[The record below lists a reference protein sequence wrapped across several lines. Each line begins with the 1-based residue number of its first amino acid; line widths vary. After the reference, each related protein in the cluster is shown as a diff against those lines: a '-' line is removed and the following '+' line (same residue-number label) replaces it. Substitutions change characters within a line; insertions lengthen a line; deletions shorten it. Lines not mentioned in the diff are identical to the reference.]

1 MANGSP
7 LIGQTITLTDLLAN
21 TKNTAI
27 TIGRSNTA
35 LGISSECNNFTYI
48 TNRLSNM
55 VSMGTDTTTPHYQ
68 LAIGYGKMMSYIS
81 YQSDGVQN
89 NSPIMGCFTSLYTA
103 NTLNSLV
110 ANTNILLV
118 TLNNSITSQTTGT
131 PPNTITTHS
140 SNISLSDA
148 QSLDSNMAQIYST
161 MYRCRTSDT
170 SFYQNCAAVF
180 ADYTAATQ
188 FNGAGQSETQLIQEV
203 IGSPKLLE
211 RLNANT

>member
-1 MANGSP
+1 MANGNP
-7 LIGQTITLTDLLAN
+7 LVGSTGTITSLLAN
-21 TKNTAI
+21 TKITAI

-55 VSMGTDTTTPHYQ
+55 VPMNSDMTSPHYQ
-68 LAIGYGKMMSYIS
+68 IAVGYGKMMSYIT
-81 YQSDGVQN
+81 YQSDGVAN
-89 NSPIMGCFTSLYTA
+89 NSPMIGAFTSLYTA

-118 TLNNSITSQTTGT
+118 TLQNSLTGNNSS
-131 PPNTITTHS
+131 
-140 SNISLSDA
+140 ISLTDA
-148 QSLDSNMAQIYST
+148 QSLDNNMTQIYTT

-170 SFYQNCAAVF
+170 LFFQNSALVF
-180 ADYTAATQ
+180 EDYNNATQ
-188 FNGAGQSETQLIQEV
+188 FNGAGQTETQLIQEL
-203 IGSPKLLE
+203 IGSPKLLS